1 VIDIKLGKV
10 IWSWE
15 PSNDNNMRYPIAAS
29 PTAVDVNSDGRVNSV
44 YVVDTGNQ
52 LWRFNVGTAGTFDN
66 TSGSER
72 ITGGWTATRIFS
84 PSSPAIAQRSFNKV
98 DVAFDQGFNA
108 WVFFGTGDREKPED
122 PGTGRIYAIRDDGT
136 GYPYSESNLSNLSSV
151 IANTADN
158 TTTGGITTLQKGW
171 YANLPNTNEKALSDV
186 VVFNNNLFFTT
197 FTSNTTN
204 LCAGGGDAR
213 LYGIN
218 TGLAQALPG
227 ASMTAGAGGLLPD
240 SGTNRVRSRLL
251 AGGGIPSSPV
261 ISMSASG
268 GARLYVGTTNTA
280 SVLSYDIEAPTVFKR
295 LKSWKEYID
304 Q

>member
-1 VIDIKLGKV
+1 MIDIKLGKV

-15 PSNDNNMRYPIAAS
+15 PSNDNNMRYPITAS
-29 PTAVDVNSDGRVNSV
+29 PTAVDINSDGRVNYV

-66 TSGSER
+66 TTNR

-98 DVAFDQGFNA
+98 DVAFDPGANS

-122 PGTGRIYAIRDDGT
+122 SGTGRIYAIRDDGSSPGT
-136 GYPYSESNLSNLSSV
+136 HTMNSNLFNLTTQ
-151 IANTADN
+151 IANTDN
-158 TTTGGITTLQKGW
+158 TVTGTITTSQKGW
-171 YANLPNTNEKALSDV
+171 YANLPNTNEKVLSDV

-197 FTSNTTN
+197 FTSNTTS

-218 TGLAQALPG
+218 TGIAQAIPG
-227 ASMTAGAGGLLPD
+227 SSMTAGAGGLLPD
-240 SGTNRVRSRLL
+240 SGTAKIRSRIL

-268 GARLYVGTTNTA
+268 AARLYVGTTNSA
-280 SVLSYDIEAPTVFKR
+280 SVQSFPIDSPTVFKKI
-295 LKSWKEYID
+295 KSWKEYID